1 MNTNQLKYV
10 VTIAEELN
18 ITKAAKRLFVS
29 QSSLSQAIKNIE
41 QELKIKLF
49 ETNVT
54 PLKLTYAGEVYVA
67 WAKKTLASQE
77 DIMEKLEE
85 ISTNSDVRIIVGV
98 ASHRSISILPQVIKD
113 FKQELPHSF
122 IVIKEYPTPILHK
135 MLEKEELDLLLDVSN
150 SDVVSYSSE
159 LLKEEE
165 IYLDIAKNL
174 KTKGEKINLSDL
186 KDCDFILLSK
196 EQMLGKLARELCKK
210 CKFEPKISVECR
222 NIETSHELVKQGLGI
237 SFVPEL
243 YAKNNQDG
251 LTNFVK
257 ITPFLPTRPISAIFS
272 NKVKSKAF
280 TRFLE
285 ILKDT
290 LNKA

>member
-1 MNTNQLKYV
+1 
-10 VTIAEELN
+10 
-18 ITKAAKRLFVS
+18 
-29 QSSLSQAIKNIE
+29 
-41 QELKIKLF
+41 
-49 ETNVT
+49 
-54 PLKLTYAGEVYVA
+54 
-67 WAKKTLASQE
+67 
-77 DIMEKLEE
+77 
-85 ISTNSDVRIIVGV
+85 
-98 ASHRSISILPQVIKD
+98 
-113 FKQELPHSF
+113 
-122 IVIKEYPTPILHK
+122 

-165 IYLDIAKNL
+165 IYLDLPKTL
-174 KTKGEKINLSDL
+174 KTQGDSVNLADL

-222 NIETSHELVKQGLGI
+222 NIETVHELVKQGLGI

-251 LTNFVK
+251 LTNYAK

>member
-10 VTIAEELN
+10 VIIAEELN
-18 ITKAAKRLFVS
+18 ITKAAKRLFIS

-41 QELKIKLF
+41 KELKIKLF

-85 ISTNSDVRIIVGV
+85 ISTNSDIRIIVGV
-98 ASHRSISILPQVIKD
+98 ASHRSISILPQVIQK
-113 FKQELPHSF
+113 FKQEFPHSF

-150 SDVVSYSSE
+150 SDIVSYSSE
-159 LLKEEE
+159 LLKNEE
-165 IYLDIAKNL
+165 IYLDIPKTF
-174 KTKGEKINLSDL
+174 KTKSENVNLAEF

-222 NIETSHELVKQGLGI
+222 NIETAHELVKQGLGI

-243 YAKNNQDG
+243 YAKNNQDR
-251 LTNFVK
+251 LTNYVK

>member
-85 ISTNSDVRIIVGV
+85 ISTNSDIRIIVGV
-98 ASHRSISILPQVIKD
+98 ASHRSILILPQVIKD
-113 FKQELPHSF
+113 FKQEFPHSF

-165 IYLDIAKNL
+165 IYLDIPKNI
-174 KTKGEKINLSDL
+174 KINTDRFNLADF
-186 KDCDFILLSK
+186 KDFDFILLSK

-237 SFVPEL
+237 SFTPEL

-251 LTNFVK
+251 LTNYVK

>member
-1 MNTNQLKYV
+1 MNINQLKYI

-18 ITKAAKRLFVS
+18 ITKAAKRLFIS
-29 QSSLSQAIKNIE
+29 QSSLSQAIKNLE
-41 QELKIKLF
+41 KELKIKLF

-67 WAKKTLASQE
+67 WAKKTLSSQE
-77 DIMEKLEE
+77 DILEKLEE
-85 ISTNSDVRIIVGV
+85 ISTNSDIRIIVGV

-113 FKQELPHSF
+113 FKQEFPHSF

-135 MLEKEELDLLLDVSN
+135 MLEKEELDLLLDISN
-150 SDVVSYSSE
+150 PNIVSYSSE

-165 IYLDIAKNL
+165 IYLDIPKNL
-174 KTKGEKINLSDL
+174 YKDCNSVSLADL
-186 KDCDFILLSK
+186 KNSDFILLSK

-222 NIETSHELVKQGLGI
+222 NIETSHELVKSGLGI
-237 SFVPEL
+237 AFIPEL
-243 YAKNNQDG
+243 YAKNNMNG
-251 LTNFVK
+251 LTNYVK
-257 ITPFLPTRPISAIFS
+257 ITPFLPTRPISAIYS
-272 NKVKSKAF
+272 NKVKSRAF
-280 TRFLE
+280 KRFIE

>member
-85 ISTNSDVRIIVGV
+85 ISTNSDIRIIVGV

-113 FKQELPHSF
+113 FKQEFPHSF

-135 MLEKEELDLLLDVSN
+135 MLEKEELDLLLDV
-150 SDVVSYSSE
+150 
-159 LLKEEE
+159 
-165 IYLDIAKNL
+165 
-174 KTKGEKINLSDL
+174 
-186 KDCDFILLSK
+186 
-196 EQMLGKLARELCKK
+196 
-210 CKFEPKISVECR
+210 
-222 NIETSHELVKQGLGI
+222 
-237 SFVPEL
+237 
-243 YAKNNQDG
+243 
-251 LTNFVK
+251 
-257 ITPFLPTRPISAIFS
+257 
-272 NKVKSKAF
+272 
-280 TRFLE
+280 
-285 ILKDT
+285 
-290 LNKA
+290 

>member
-85 ISTNSDVRIIVGV
+85 ISTNSDIRIIVGV

-113 FKQELPHSF
+113 FKQEFPHSF

-150 SDVVSYSSE
+150 SDIVSYSSE

-165 IYLDIAKNL
+165 IYLDIPKNL

-186 KDCDFILLSK
+186 KDCDFILVSK
-196 EQMLGKLARELCKK
+196 EQMLGKLAR
-210 CKFEPKISVECR
+210 
-222 NIETSHELVKQGLGI
+222 
-237 SFVPEL
+237 
-243 YAKNNQDG
+243 
-251 LTNFVK
+251 
-257 ITPFLPTRPISAIFS
+257 
-272 NKVKSKAF
+272 
-280 TRFLE
+280 
-285 ILKDT
+285 
-290 LNKA
+290 

>member
-18 ITKAAKRLFVS
+18 ITKAAKRLFIS

-41 QELKIKLF
+41 NELKIKLF

-67 WAKKTLASQE
+67 WAKKILTSQN
-77 DIMEKLEE
+77 DILEKLEE
-85 ISTNSDVRIIVGV
+85 ISTNSDIRIIVGV
-98 ASHRSISILPQVIKD
+98 ASHRSISILPQVIND
-113 FKQELPHSF
+113 FKKEFPHSF

-150 SDVVSYSSE
+150 SNLVSYSSE

-165 IYLDIAKNL
+165 IYLDIPKDI
-174 KTKGEKINLSDL
+174 KIEKDNINLADL
-186 KDCDFILLSK
+186 KAFDFILLSK

-222 NIETSHELVKQGLGI
+222 NIETSHELVKQGVGI

-272 NKVKSKAF
+272 NKVKSRAF

-285 ILKDT
+285 ILKYT

>member
-1 MNTNQLKYV
+1 MNINQLKYI

-18 ITKAAKRLFVS
+18 ITKAAKRLFIS

-41 QELKIKLF
+41 KELKIKLF

-67 WAKKTLASQE
+67 WAKKTLSSQE
-77 DIMEKLEE
+77 DILEKLEE
-85 ISTNSDVRIIVGV
+85 ISTNSDIRIIVGV

-113 FKQELPHSF
+113 FKQEFPHSL

-135 MLEKEELDLLLDVSN
+135 MLEKEELDLLLDISN
-150 SDVVSYSSE
+150 PNIVSYSSE

-165 IYLDIAKNL
+165 IYLDIPKNL
-174 KTKGEKINLSDL
+174 YKDCNSVNLADL
-186 KDCDFILLSK
+186 KDSDFILLSK

-222 NIETSHELVKQGLGI
+222 NIETSHELVKRGLGI
-237 SFVPEL
+237 ALIPEL
-243 YAKNNQDG
+243 YAQNNMDG
-251 LTNFVK
+251 LTNYVK
-257 ITPFLPTRPISAIFS
+257 ITPFLPTRPISAIYS
-272 NKVKSKAF
+272 NKVKSRAF
-280 TRFLE
+280 KRFIE